1 MTTLATDTPRDQVLG
16 NVNSL
21 PVIASDI
28 IYQGAAVGDN
38 GSGYARPLTS
48 GDPFRGFAQAKADN
62 STGSAGDI
70 DVLVIEKGKVKLAIS
85 GVAITDVG
93 KPVYATDDNTFVLSG
108 IGTKIGYV
116 RRYVASGYAEVA
128 YDATGQGGEEVQT
141 IAFQIDLANIT
152 ADGDV
157 VTTYTP
163 GFAGRIIDIDFV
175 VNTPVTTADKLTTIN
190 AEIGTTDLTG
200 GTLALTSANCTPLG
214 AVVSAAAITAGA
226 AFGASDTIS
235 LEASSTTAF
244 AEGSGTIL
252 LKIGR

>member
-62 STGSAGDI
+62 SSGSAGDI
-70 DVLVIEKGKVKLAIS
+70 DVLVIERGIMKLAIS

-93 KPVYATDDNTFVLSG
+93 KPVYATDDNTFVISG
-108 IGTKIGYV
+108 LGTKIGYV

-128 YDATGQGGEEVQT
+128 FDATYAGQEEIVYVSSAVT
-141 IAFQIDLANIT
+141 LASI

-157 VTTYTP
+157 ITTYTP
-163 GFAGRIIDIDFV
+163 GFAGRIIDWDFV
-175 VNTPVTTADKLTTIN
+175 TDVPVTTADKASTLN
-190 AEIGTTDLTG
+190 LEVGTTDVTG
-200 GTLALTSANCTPLG
+200 GTISLTSAACTPQG
-214 AVVSAAAITAGA
+214 AIISGTAITAGG

-235 LEASSTTAF
+235 VEASSTTTF
-244 AEGSGTIL
+244 IEGTGTLIL
-252 LKIGR
+252 KLGR